1 MRNLLVINLGLL
13 AALFLTACSA
23 ALESAVNSPSPEPT
37 EITSQG
43 AVKAPEISRPDS
55 EVDAA
60 PGGINRRVD
69 MKEDIFNPTLLPYD
83 AILPVYRPEF
93 GPADQVPL
101 DDDELVIGI
110 SLNGESKAYSI
121 TVLRSREMV
130 NDELGGLPILVTW

>member
-23 ALESAVNSPSPEPT
+23 ALESAVNSPSPVPT

-43 AVKAPEISRPDS
+43 AVKAPEISRPES
-55 EVDAA
+55 EVVAA

-83 AILPVYRPEF
+83 AILPVYKPEF

>member
-1 MRNLLVINLGLL
+1 MRNLLVINLGVL

-23 ALESAVNSPSPEPT
+23 ALESAINTPSPELTEVGSQATPT
-37 EITSQG
+37 TPVASTQG
-43 AVKAPEISRPDS
+43 A
-55 EVDAA
+55 EVVAS

-83 AILPVYRPEF
+83 AILPVYNPEF
-93 GPADQVPL
+93 GTADQVPL

>member
-23 ALESAVNSPSPEPT
+23 ALESAVITPSPEPT

-43 AVKAPEISRPDS
+43 AVNAPEIPRPDS
-55 EVDAA
+55 EVAA
-60 PGGINRRVD
+60 PGAINRRVE

-83 AILPVYRPEF
+83 AILPVYNPEF
-93 GPADQVPL
+93 GAADQVPL
-101 DDDELVIGI
+101 DDEELVIGI
-110 SLNGESKAYSI
+110 SLDGESKAYSI